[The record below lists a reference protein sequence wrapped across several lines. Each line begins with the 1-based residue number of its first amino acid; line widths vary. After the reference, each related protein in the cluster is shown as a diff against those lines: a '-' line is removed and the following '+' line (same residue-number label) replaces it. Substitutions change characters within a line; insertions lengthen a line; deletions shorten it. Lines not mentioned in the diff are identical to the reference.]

1 MLVRDVMT
9 TNVVSA
15 PSNMSIYEAK
25 KIMAAHHNIR
35 RLPVVDKGKLMGIV
49 SLERLDAISPPASAA
64 QTVWELNYQ
73 LAKTTLKEVM
83 EKNLVTV
90 TPDMT
95 VEEALSIAQG
105 HKVGALLVVSNG
117 DLVGIAT
124 TNDFFY
130 KIVNPILGLG
140 KPGTRLLVSEAG
152 EGKGLEEVV
161 SLCNRRGARIVTMF
175 PVARDDGKK
184 NDLIIH
190 LDSSDPK
197 KIDEI
202 MLDLKD
208 RNYLVVTRR
217 R

>member
-25 KIMAAHHNIR
+25 KIMETHNFR
-35 RLPVVDKGKLMGIV
+35 RLPVVDKGKLVGIV
-49 SLERLDAISPPASAA
+49 SMERLDAITPPASGA

-73 LAKTTLKEVM
+73 LAKSTIKEVM

-90 TPDMT
+90 NPDMT
-95 VEEALSIAQG
+95 VEEALALAQG
-105 HKVGALLVVSNG
+105 HKVGMLLVVSNG
-117 DLVGIAT
+117 DLVGVAT

-130 KIVNPILGLG
+130 RIVNPILGLG
-140 KPGTRLLVSEAG
+140 KPGTRLFIPEGG
-152 EGKGLEEVV
+152 EGKALEEIIATV
-161 SLCNRRGARIVTMF
+161 NRRGARIMTLF
-175 PVARDDGKK
+175 PVNREDGKK
-184 NDLIIH
+184 NDLIVH
-190 LDSSDPK
+190 LDTSDPK

-208 RNYLVVTRR
+208 RDYQVTIRR